1 MLAVNDDQER
11 LTEHGNERVVELSR
25 CVGCDGMFPTIDGPA
40 HRYMKSSAGYRE
52 VYGEV
57 LSREYSDA
65 AFWAVH
71 RLTADTYAVQHP
83 GLPCRQ
89 AIQSVGAHLIRI
101 HLILERVLRKNRP
114 QPLTS
119 DWENT

>member
-1 MLAVNDDQER
+1 MEMS
-11 LTEHGNERVVELSR
+11 RVVELSR

-40 HRYMKSSAGYRE
+40 HRYMKSSAGCWE

-57 LSREYSDA
+57 LSREYSDP

-83 GLPCRQ
+83 AFRVGRQ
-89 AIQSVGAHLIRI
+89 FSRSA
-101 HLILERVLRKNRP
+101 P
-114 QPLTS
+114 T
-119 DWENT
+119 